1 MFQSFDSATSPETGA
16 ARLKSL
22 RAELEKDGLDGYL
35 IPRAD
40 AHQGEYVVARDMR
53 LAWLTGFTGSAGFC
67 AALRDKA
74 GVFIDG
80 RYTLQVRDQVDLD
93 CFTPVPWP
101 ATKLVDWLRQ
111 ALPKGGKIGFD
122 PWLHTRAEIETI
134 AKTNIE
140 PVAIGNLI
148 DKIWHDQPDAPLDK
162 MVPHPLKYAG
172 QPHNEKIAA
181 AAKNLT
187 DAGHSAFVL
196 TQPDAIAWL
205 LNTRGTD
212 LGQTP
217 VALAFA
223 VLHGSGHVSLFIDAR
238 KTDAALMK
246 HLGEQVSLHAPD
258 GFEIELTALSGT
270 VRLDKSIT
278 PEAIVRLLESQSI
291 DIAFADDPTT
301 LPKACKNAVELEG
314 AKQAHIRDG
323 AAVCEFL
330 AWVEG
335 INPANGITEI
345 DIVKELEAKRTA
357 TGQLKNISFDT
368 ICGSGPNGAI
378 VHYRVTTDTNRRLQF
393 NEVLL
398 VDSGGQYLDGT
409 TDITRTVAIGAPPP
423 KAVRHATLVMKGM
436 IAISR
441 LRFPE
446 GLTGKDI
453 DGFARA
459 ALWAEG
465 LDFDHGTGHGVGSY
479 LSVHEGPQRISRLA
493 KTAFKPGMI
502 VSNEPGYYKEGA
514 YGIRIENLI
523 FVKPA
528 EAIDGSDN
536 RDMLCFETLT
546 LAPISKV
553 MIDKSLL
560 TGDEVNWLNAYHQ
573 QVWDRLHGLVSEQT
587 KDWLETACLPL

>member
-1 MFQSFDSATSPETGA
+1 MFQSFDSATSTETGVV
-16 ARLKSL
+16 RLKNL
-22 RAELEKDGLDGYL
+22 RTELEKDGLDGYL

-93 CFTPVPWP
+93 FYTPVPWP
-101 ATKLVDWLRQ
+101 ATKLVDWLTE
-111 ALPKGGKIGFD
+111 ALPNGGKIGFD
-122 PWLHTRAEIETI
+122 PWLHTREEIEI
-134 AKTNIE
+134 IGKTNIK
-140 PVAIGNLI
+140 PVGAGNLI
-148 DKIWHDQPDAPLDK
+148 DKIWHDQPAAPLDK

-172 QPHNEKIAA
+172 QSHGEKIAI
-181 AAKNLT
+181 AAKSLT
-187 DAGHSAFVL
+187 DASHSAFVL

-217 VALAFA
+217 VTLAFA
-223 VLHGSGHVSLFIDAR
+223 ILHGSGHVSLFMGAQ
-238 KTDAALMK
+238 KSDAALMK
-246 HLGEQVSLHAPD
+246 HLGPKVSLHAPD
-258 GFEIELTALSGT
+258 GFEAELAALSGT

-278 PEAIVRLLESQSI
+278 PEAIVQLLESQSI
-291 DIAFADDPTT
+291 DIAFADDPTA

-335 INPANGITEI
+335 INPEVGITEI
-345 DIVKELEAKRTA
+345 DIVKALEAKRAA

-378 VHYRVTTDTNRRLQF
+378 VHYRVTTSTNRKLQF

-398 VDSGGQYLDGT
+398 VDSGAQYLDGT

-436 IAISR
+436 IAISQ
-441 LRFPE
+441 LRFPD

-453 DGFARA
+453 DAFARA
-459 ALWAEG
+459 PLWAEG

-493 KTAFKPGMI
+493 KVALKPGMI
-502 VSNEPGYYKEGA
+502 LSNEPGYYKQGA

-523 FVKPA
+523 YVRPA
-528 EAIDGSDN
+528 DPIMDSDD
-536 RDMLCFETLT
+536 RDMLCFKTLT
-546 LAPISKV
+546 LAPFDRA
-553 MIDKSLL
+553 MIETSLL
-560 TGDEVNWLNAYHQ
+560 TSTEKNWLNIYHKS
-573 QVWDRLHGLVSEQT
+573 VWDNLHDKVSKAT
-587 KDWLETACLPL
+587 KSWLHTACAPL

>member
-1 MFQSFDSATSPETGA
+1 MFQSFECATSPDTGA
-16 ARLKSL
+16 ARLKQL
-22 RAELEKDGLDGYL
+22 RAEINKEGLDGFL

-67 AALRDKA
+67 AVTKDKA

-80 RYTLQVRDQVDLD
+80 RYTLQVRDQIDLT
-93 CFTPVPWP
+93 CFTPVAWP
-101 ATKLVDWLRQ
+101 ENKLEDWL
-111 ALPKGGKIGFD
+111 PKSGKIGFD
-122 PWLHTRAEIETI
+122 AWLHTRAEIEKLRS
-134 AKTNIE
+134 ANIE
-140 PVAIGNLI
+140 LVATDNLI
-148 DKIWHDQPDAPLDK
+148 DRIWHDQPTAPLDK
-162 MVPHPLKYAG
+162 MVPHPIEYAG
-172 QPHNEKIAA
+172 QDHADKITTI
-181 AAKNLT
+181 AKNLKNS
-187 DAGHSAFVL
+187 GYNAFVL

-223 VLHGSGHVSLFIDAR
+223 IIHAGGNISLFMDER
-238 KTDAALMK
+238 KTDAAL
-246 HLGEQVSLHAPD
+246 
-258 GFEIELTALSGT
+258 IEHFSGIIDIFPPKTFTSELSALNGPICI
-270 VRLDKSIT
+270 DKST
-278 PEAIVRLLESQSI
+278 APEAIVNLLERQGI
-291 DIAFADDPTT
+291 EIAFSVDPTT
-301 LPKACKNAVELEG
+301 LPTACKNDTELQG
-314 AKQAHIRDG
+314 TKQAHIRDG

-330 AWVEG
+330 AWVDT
-335 INPANGITEI
+335 INPATTVTEI
-345 DIVKELEAKRTA
+345 DIVKALEAKRAA
-357 TGQLKNISFDT
+357 TGKLKNISFDT

-378 VHYRVTTDTNRRLQF
+378 VHYRVNSQSNRTLQF

-398 VDSGGQYLDGT
+398 VDSGAQYMDGT
-409 TDITRTVAIGAPPP
+409 TDITRTLAIGTPPP
-423 KAVRHATLVMKGM
+423 KAAQHATLVLKGM

-441 LRFPE
+441 LRFPK

-453 DGFARA
+453 DAIART

-465 LDFDHGTGHGVGSY
+465 LDYDHGTGHGVGSY

-493 KTAFKPGMI
+493 TTAFKPGMI

-528 EAIDGSDN
+528 DAIDGSDN

-546 LAPISKV
+546 LAPISKI
-553 MIDKSLL
+553 MIEKSLL
-560 TGDEVNWLNAYHQ
+560 TTDELDWLNAYHQ
-573 QVWDRLHGLVSEQT
+573 QVWDSLNGLVSAQT
-587 KDWLETACLPL
+587 KSWLKAACAPL